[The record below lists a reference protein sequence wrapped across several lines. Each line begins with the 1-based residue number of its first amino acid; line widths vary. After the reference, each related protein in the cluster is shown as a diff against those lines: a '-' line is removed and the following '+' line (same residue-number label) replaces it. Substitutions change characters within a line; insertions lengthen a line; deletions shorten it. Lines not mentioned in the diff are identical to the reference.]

1 MTRKKRNTLI
11 IAGVVVIA
19 IVIGAVFILPRI
31 NLNSTVGADPSGTA
45 TQEAGK
51 DFEQQEQENMQET
64 LLVYADYGLTYDA
77 ETQKLYYDGQLVKKF
92 VDEGLIQIEQ
102 ADGTV
107 NIKAIRNSDGTL
119 TGLDVK

>member
-31 NLNSTVGADPSGTA
+31 NLNSTVGADPLGIA
-45 TQEAGK
+45 TQETGK